1 MMPEGDK
8 LKISWDD
15 LKKPQVD
22 AELKRQSQAQP
33 QGTAPAL
40 SPGEKAYPPPRQYGS
55 ITPMPTQTA
64 GGGLLYSAV
73 FYTAV
78 AGLLGALLA
87 WIISELIVQHALTQ
101 DASISPG
108 LKAAVFFA
116 TVGAILGLAL
126 CAVEGIISRNYSAVA
141 ISGIIGLVLGMI
153 GGGLA
158 GGFGQALYELGA
170 KEKQSVILTLDISGS
185 MDGGPLTDLKS
196 SSRRFINS
204 ADPKTVAIGVVTFS
218 DEANVISPPTENAA
232 MLASAVDDLKAS
244 GETNMVGGLKQAH
257 SLLEGKSGR
266 RAVLLFT
273 DGKPNK
279 YEGMQDLQT
288 LLDAEMKRQNLTVET
303 LVSREL
309 AKKDLQLSDL
319 ASLSEEKRRD
329 YIQGVLIQFCDDSGI
344 LKQIEGAAEAAT
356 EAEAKKMRDAGIEI
370 IAIGTGDA
378 ERGFLARLA
387 GSNEK
392 VLFAAYADIPSA
404 FTQAQKLLFKES
416 ASTAKLSAASVGIR
430 TLCWAF
436 VGTLIALGQG
446 VATRSGKKARNA
458 ALGGLIGGL
467 IGGLLFD
474 PLSIALQSGWA
485 SRLVAIGIIG
495 MSTGV
500 MIGLVEN
507 ILKDAWLQVVSGPL
521 TGKQFVIYR
530 NPTTIGSSPKCDIY
544 LFKDPAIEPQHM
556 AITNDGH
563 SYLVQD
569 TGGPAGTLVNGRRVV
584 GQRLKSGD
592 RIQVGGT
599 TFLYSEKIARPAGI
613 VTA

>member
-33 QGTAPAL
+33 QGTAPAP

-126 CAVEGIISRNYSAVA
+126 CAVEGIISRNYSAAA
-141 ISGIIGLVLGMI
+141 ISGIIGIVLGMI

-196 SSRRFINS
+196 SSRRFIDS

-257 SLLEGKSGR
+257 SLLEGKPGR

-329 YIQGVLIQFCDDSGI
+329 YIQDVLIQFCDDSGI

-392 VLFAAYADIPSA
+392 VLLCRLCGYPYRLYASA
-404 FTQAQKLLFKES
+404 EAPVQGISQHSQAECSERGHTNPLLGFRRY
-416 ASTAKLSAASVGIR
+416 AHCLGPG
-430 TLCWAF
+430 CCHAF
-436 VGTLIALGQG
+436 RQEGSQC
-446 VATRSGKKARNA
+446 R
-458 ALGGLIGGL
+458 
-467 IGGLLFD
+467 
-474 PLSIALQSGWA
+474 SGWA
-485 SRLVAIGIIG
+485 
-495 MSTGV
+495 
-500 MIGLVEN
+500 
-507 ILKDAWLQVVSGPL
+507 
-521 TGKQFVIYR
+521 YR
-530 NPTTIGSSPKCDIY
+530 RTHWGAA
-544 LFKDPAIEPQHM
+544 F
-556 AITNDGH
+556 
-563 SYLVQD
+563 
-569 TGGPAGTLVNGRRVV
+569 
-584 GQRLKSGD
+584 
-592 RIQVGGT
+592 
-599 TFLYSEKIARPAGI
+599 RPAVHRASERLGQPPRRNRDHRH
-613 VTA
+613 VHRSNDRPR